1 MKSTNLPTILLIDDD
16 LVSREVIATVLTLH
30 GHMVHSAEDGNQALQ
45 MLEAGDVKPG
55 VVLLDTQL
63 PGLSGSELIAK
74 LRELGQDE
82 IILISGTTPSDDLIA
97 AADGFLLKPFGPED
111 LQRLLNQHKPKIDQP
126 EIADA
131 EDLVINPDTLAQFR
145 QLMPESTV
153 REIYTAVVTDLHKR
167 LAALEKAIAAGN
179 RDEVRRIGHAIKG
192 GCGMAGAM
200 QAAKVGAFLESRN
213 ESDSGID
220 QLDNCR
226 RCTTRVVYGD
236 PKAGEYAGKGISSVV
251 RACLCSLKAGWKN
264 ALLNAGCLG
273 RLQVSPGFSE
283 V

>member
-1 MKSTNLPTILLIDDD
+1 MLGIGEKHELPTILLIDDD

-45 MLEAGDVKPG
+45 ILEQGSVAPA

-63 PGLSGSELIAK
+63 PGLSGPELIAS
-74 LRELGQDE
+74 LRQLGQDE

-97 AADGFLLKPFGPED
+97 AADGFLLKPFGAED
-111 LQRLLNQHKPKIDQP
+111 LQKLLNQHKPKINQP

-153 REIYTAVVTDLHKR
+153 REIYTAAVTDLHKR
-167 LAALEKAIAAGN
+167 LAALEKAIAAGD

-200 QAAKVGAFLESRN
+200 QAAKIGAFLESRS
-213 ESDSGID
+213 ESGSGID
-220 QLDNCR
+220 QLDNYR
-226 RCTTRVVYGD
+226 D
-236 PKAGEYAGKGISSVV
+236 
-251 RACLCSLKAGWKN
+251 
-264 ALLNAGCLG
+264 ALQELYSATQ
-273 RLQVSPGFSE
+273 RLERMLEKEFPA
-283 V
+283 